1 MADEKKGINYAKER
15 IAFDEMANNQS
26 IRVLICLCVDSSYSM
41 MERMKSLNEGVQ
53 GFIRE
58 MCQDKLAVDATE
70 LCIVSFGDKITVD
83 CKFDN
88 VRKALDHRVVANGA
102 ATRMGAGVEMAL
114 KCIDQRLQELE
125 GHLYYLPWLII
136 ISDGDAT
143 DPDVC
148 KKVSEEVIGR
158 QKNHKLK
165 VKCLSM
171 GEGSRTLQQFLV
183 NDKVDTLEDLKVMDF
198 FSMLSRSVSSV
209 SQESINH
216 GEFSLEQ

>member
-1 MADEKKGINYAKER
+1 MIDYEKER

-26 IRVLICLCVDSSYSM
+26 IRVLICLCVDASYSM
-41 MERMKSLNEGVQ
+41 MERVKTLNAGIQ
-53 GFIRE
+53 GFIKE

-70 LCIVSFGDKITVD
+70 ICIVSFGDKVKVE
-83 CKFDN
+83 CAFDN
-88 VRKALDHRVVANGA
+88 VRKVLNHQIVANGA
-102 ATRMGAGVEMAL
+102 ATCMGAGVEKAL
-114 KCIDQRLQELE
+114 KCIDQRLEELE
-125 GHLYYLPWLII
+125 GHLYYLPWLIV

-143 DPDVC
+143 DPAVC
-148 KKVSEEVIGR
+148 KQISEEVVSR

-171 GEGSRTLQQFLV
+171 GEGSKTLQQFLV

-216 GEFSLEQ
+216 GEFSLNQ

>member
-1 MADEKKGINYAKER
+1 
-15 IAFDEMANNQS
+15 
-26 IRVLICLCVDSSYSM
+26 
-41 MERMKSLNEGVQ
+41 
-53 GFIRE
+53 
-58 MCQDKLAVDATE
+58 
-70 LCIVSFGDKITVD
+70 
-83 CKFDN
+83 
-88 VRKALDHRVVANGA
+88 
-102 ATRMGAGVEMAL
+102 MAL